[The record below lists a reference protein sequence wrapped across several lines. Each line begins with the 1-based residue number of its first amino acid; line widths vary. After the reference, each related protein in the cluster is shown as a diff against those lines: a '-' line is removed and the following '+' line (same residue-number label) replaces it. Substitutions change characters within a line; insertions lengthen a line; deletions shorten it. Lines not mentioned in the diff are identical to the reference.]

1 MLSPKSLIAL
11 VVELFP
17 FWEAPLFS
25 LLFPFH
31 HRQLRDVHTETS
43 SIEPDFINILSLPH
57 STNKE
62 PLAASGQRSKRIS
75 WREKGHLCLATL
87 PLDCPL
93 IENKKP
99 FHFFFLGTSI
109 DQVTLRHAYYTQNTF
124 MLLYIYIIQCMH
136 IEDGK
141 KKRDMKWKVGPFFLQ
156 LLSTKYYF
164 LDSNF
169 RVSENK
175 IK

>member
-1 MLSPKSLIAL
+1 
-11 VVELFP
+11 
-17 FWEAPLFS
+17 
-25 LLFPFH
+25 
-31 HRQLRDVHTETS
+31 
-43 SIEPDFINILSLPH
+43 
-57 STNKE
+57 
-62 PLAASGQRSKRIS
+62 
-75 WREKGHLCLATL
+75 LCLATL

-124 MLLYIYIIQCMH
+124 MLLYINIIQCMH

>member
-99 FHFFFLGTSI
+99 FHFFFWARRSI
-109 DQVTLRHAYYTQNTF
+109 KSRYVTRTTHKTHSCY
-124 MLLYIYIIQCMH
+124 YIYILYSVCILKM
-136 IEDGK
+136 GRK
-141 KKRDMKWKVGPFFLQ
+141 KGYEMKSW
-156 LLSTKYYF
+156 TF
-164 LDSNF
+164 LDSTSF
-169 RVSENK
+169 DKILFSRQQFQSERK
-175 IK
+175 

>member
-1 MLSPKSLIAL
+1 
-11 VVELFP
+11 
-17 FWEAPLFS
+17 
-25 LLFPFH
+25 
-31 HRQLRDVHTETS
+31 
-43 SIEPDFINILSLPH
+43 
-57 STNKE
+57 
-62 PLAASGQRSKRIS
+62 
-75 WREKGHLCLATL
+75 LCLATL

-136 IEDGK
+136 IEDGEK
-141 KKRDMKWKVGPFFLQ
+141 KGIWNEKLDLFFLQ

-175 IK
+175 IKMEAMASSVRQFFPSRQYLTRNYIRERGLERFNMTSTASTRIYTRKVVEGGEKIGQKI